1 MRQELRDAAAIIE
14 AATGQSPHPYW
25 RPPYGAYDN
34 GVLDVVAGIG
44 YTTTA
49 MWGIDTIDW
58 RQPRFGGP
66 TAPQISGKVVGGA
79 VNGTVVLMHLGGWK
93 TRAALPAMIR
103 GLRSQR
109 DLVPTSISDLL
120 DLR

>member
-1 MRQELRDAAAIIE
+1 
-14 AATGQSPHPYW
+14 
-25 RPPYGAYDN
+25 
-34 GVLDVVAGIG
+34 
-44 YTTTA
+44 
-49 MWGIDTIDW
+49 
-58 RQPRFGGP
+58 
-66 TAPQISGKVVGGA
+66 